1 MKKILQAESCQ
12 PFNCIASL
20 SKDSWSNDVKA
31 INDLFPANKS
41 VCNGWGQ
48 VLIYT
53 RKQDC
58 ASSWVNEPVPN
69 ISALEVSWLM
79 KCHQCRL
86 LVLVVPAPGV
96 VAMVSW
102 SPTGQSGC
110 HSSSLNFSKAG
121 EEGLAR
127 PTLHVLRWVVLTRK
141 AVLELLVSLAWLLP
155 WDCPTLWQLP
165 CFRVFQVV
173 QSSSNQPRGCRVA
186 HAGKTFSNFTA
197 VWRCLFDSHP
207 APEGQKQPS
216 NSIFIIKCRQDFAS
230 IRLKDETIL
239 ANHCLWL
246 YLCYLCKI
254 KKIQSLD

>member
-1 MKKILQAESCQ
+1 MIFSQLTNQSVMGEAKFLSTRESRIVPAAGLMNQCQ
-12 PFNCIASL
+12 
-20 SKDSWSNDVKA
+20 
-31 INDLFPANKS
+31 
-41 VCNGWGQ
+41 
-48 VLIYT
+48 
-53 RKQDC
+53 
-58 ASSWVNEPVPN
+58 
-69 ISALEVSWLM
+69 ISANWKYLDLWNVISAGSWCWLS
-79 KCHQCRL
+79 L
-86 LVLVVPAPGV
+86 LQGV

-110 HSSSLNFSKAG
+110 HSSSLNFSKAV
-121 EEGLAR
+121 EEGLTR
-127 PTLHVLRWVVLTRK
+127 PTLHILRWVVLTRK
-141 AVLELLVSLAWLLP
+141 AVLELLMSPAWLLP

-165 CFRVFQVV
+165 RFRVVQVV

-186 HAGKTFSNFTA
+186 HAGKTFSDFTA

-230 IRLKDETIL
+230 IRLRDETIL

-254 KKIQSLD
+254 KKIKSLD